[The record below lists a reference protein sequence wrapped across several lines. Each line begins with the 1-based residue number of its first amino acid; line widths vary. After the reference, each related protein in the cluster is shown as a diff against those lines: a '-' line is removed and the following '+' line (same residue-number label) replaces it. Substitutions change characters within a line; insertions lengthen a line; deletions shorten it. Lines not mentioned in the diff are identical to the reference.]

1 MPIFHSVDWLFKGS
15 VLALCNK
22 AKSRLGNGRFARNI
36 CTKIH
41 KIVNRN
47 VKFAPQTLF
56 YISILI
62 LTAVIELL
70 TAVTNLLTSVHLV
83 ILIRH

>member
-1 MPIFHSVDWLFKGS
+1 MLGGS
-15 VLALCNK
+15 EEAGYTCRRYFTQSTGFSKVVVLALCNK
-22 AKSRLGNGRFARNI
+22 AKPRLGNGRFARNI

-56 YISILI
+56 YISI
-62 LTAVIELL
+62 
-70 TAVTNLLTSVHLV
+70 
-83 ILIRH
+83 

>member
-41 KIVNRN
+41 KLAQRN
-47 VKFAPQTLF
+47 VKFALKPYF
-56 YISILI
+56 
-62 LTAVIELL
+62 
-70 TAVTNLLTSVHLV
+70 TSQFEFSQQ
-83 ILIRH
+83 